1 MPNSGKARETPADAE
16 PPRTPAPVTRAG
28 VTPRGSYL
36 GRTFES
42 LTIPHFR
49 YLWLGSLIG
58 MGGMQMQTIA
68 RTIFVDDLTKSAF
81 ITGIVA
87 MGFAPTMLIF
97 SLFGGVAGDRMER
110 RGLIQASQG
119 AAGLLA
125 AAIGVLIVTGAI
137 HWTHML
143 AASMVQGVL
152 FAFQMP
158 ARQAVLPVLV
168 GGHRLTNAIALNSGG
183 MALMG
188 IAGPSVGGVIYGV
201 FGAGAVYF
209 VVAGMYGVAVLM
221 TGRIPKIPP
230 EVAGSGRKVLHDVA
244 EGVRYVWS
252 NRPVRLILASG
263 VAVAVLAM
271 PFRMLLPVFARRLYD
286 SDPGETG
293 WLLALAGVGGI
304 LGTLAVANLRQGQRR
319 GLILLVGSILSGLA
333 LLVIA
338 SFPVYAV
345 GLAGMIG
352 VGLAETTR
360 MTVGQSLALENTG
373 SQYRARVM
381 SLYMMTFG
389 LMPLGA
395 LPLGRAVDVYG
406 AQPSLLVVAGLV
418 TVAGVVFL
426 IVARTLRQLS

>member
-1 MPNSGKARETPADAE
+1 MREGGA
-16 PPRTPAPVTRAG
+16 PPTG
-28 VTPRGSYL
+28 YL

-42 LTIPHFR
+42 LAIPHFR

-68 RTIFVDDLTKSAF
+68 RTILVDDLTNSAF

-125 AAIGVLIVTGAI
+125 LVIGVLIATGAI
-137 HWTHML
+137 HWTHMF

-158 ARQAVLPVLV
+158 ARQAAVPILV
-168 GGHRLTNAIALNSGG
+168 GRHRLTNAIALNSGG
-183 MALMG
+183 MSLTA
-188 IAGPSVGGVIYGV
+188 IAGPSVAGVIYGV

-209 VVAGMYGVAVLM
+209 IVAGMYGAAVLM

-230 EVAGSGRKVLHDVA
+230 EVAGRGQEVLRDVA
-244 EGVRYVWS
+244 AGVRYVGS
-252 NRPVRLILASG
+252 NRPVLLLLASG
-263 VAVAVLAM
+263 AVVAVLAM
-271 PFRMLLPVFARRLYD
+271 PFRMLLPVFARRLYE
-286 SDPGETG
+286 SDPSEIG
-293 WLLALAGVGGI
+293 WLLALAGAGGMI
-304 LGTLAVANLRQGQRR
+304 GTLAVANLREGQRR
-319 GLILLVGSILSGLA
+319 GLILLVGSILSGVA
-333 LLVIA
+333 LLVIGGL
-338 SFPVYAV
+338 PVYAV
-345 GLAGMIG
+345 GLAAMIG
-352 VGLAETTR
+352 VGLAEATR
-360 MTVGQSLALENTG
+360 MTVGQSLTLENTG

-395 LPLGRAVDVYG
+395 LPLGRAIDVYG
-406 AQPSLLVVAGLV
+406 AQPSLLVLGGLV
-418 TVAGVVFL
+418 TVAGAVFL